1 MEKSFFFGF
10 CGFILPGP
18 YRIGLTKTPVKTML
32 RASIIYGGGIVGLG
46 VLLFK
51 FTVPTEEQLLQEM
64 TPERRAHVE
73 RNRAIRQEEQRLV
86 MEIARET
93 ANSNEPVWKTGKL
106 YNPWEGTGNK
116 LLVDSVKVQ
125 REEARVRQ
133 QEKLNSLRDME
144 QELKK

>member
-1 MEKSFFFGF
+1 
-10 CGFILPGP
+10 
-18 YRIGLTKTPVKTML
+18 ML

-51 FTVPTEEQLLQEM
+51 LTVPTEEQLLQEM